1 MTIHPYGCMI
11 IEMKLII
18 NYWRNPAGRAPIEK
32 YIDGIDNKE
41 ERAEILAALK
51 GVQQYGTDSIG
62 VEFRQVEGKLW
73 ELKIRTHGNQHRIF
87 YVVLKGNEMVLLHAY
102 LKKTS
107 RAPLDEIA
115 TAKTRMKQLVEAE
128 K

>member
-1 MTIHPYGCMI
+1 M
-11 IEMKLII
+11 
-18 NYWRNPAGRAPIEK
+18 NYWRNPAGKAPVEK

-41 ERAEILAALK
+41 ERAEILSTLS
-51 GVQQYGTDSIG
+51 GVQQHGTDSIG

-73 ELKIRTHGNQHRIF
+73 ELKIRTHSKQHRIF
-87 YVVLKGNEMVLLHAY
+87 YVVLKGNEMFLLHAY

-107 RAPLDEIA
+107 KAPLDEIV
-115 TAKTRMKQLVEAE
+115 TAKTRMKQLMEAG